1 MDQVKV
7 YLKILQKHHFWLLCI
22 VTMIAGVTGWF
33 MARKSLSADFEKN
46 KGSIVGKF
54 TALQGILSTENHPNN
69 TWTTGIGELTKKEKE
84 IVRGAWDTVYNEQ
97 KKHLEWP
104 PELGEQFLE
113 FIKSHPPDAEIPRDL
128 RGRYQDMIV
137 SSEFPRLLAIVDA
150 QSHSAAKPAAG
161 SSKKEKDAPA
171 AAPAHEFKVIWDAT
185 SQQDVEKLLYF
196 PTVPSSAEV
205 RQAQED
211 IWIYK
216 AILNIIKNM
225 NEGTYFARVRRISQ
239 ISIGPKAASEFQRGM
254 GGKHIEWIKAA
265 SSGSAEPAAAAAAAP
280 PAEGEALA
288 KPIDENRY
296 VDPDGKP
303 LPSGA
308 AALLQFKRMP
318 IFMRLTIDQRE
329 INKLLV
335 ECANAPLPVEVRQ
348 LRINPLGGV
357 GTSSASAKKS
367 TGGSTTGGAASTET
381 ETYEV
386 PIELAGIIYIYNPP
400 DVAKLGAAPADAAAA
415 PPAGAPAG
423 GAPAAG
429 APAAPAAAPA
439 AVPAAG
445 GP

>member
-7 YLKILQKHHFWLLCI
+7 FLKVLQKHHFWLLCI

-46 KGSIVGKF
+46 KGSILGKF
-54 TALQGILSTENHPNN
+54 TALQGILSTENHPND
-69 TWTTGIGELTKKEKE
+69 TWTAGIGELTKKEKE

-128 RGRYQDMIV
+128 RGRYQDTIV

-150 QSHSAAKPAAG
+150 QAYNASKPAPG
-161 SSKKEKDAPA
+161 SNKKDAAPA
-171 AAPAHEFKVIWDAT
+171 AQDHEYKVTWDST
-185 SQQDVEKLLYF
+185 NQQDVEKMLYF
-196 PTVPSSAEV
+196 SKVPSSAEV

-216 AILNIIKNM
+216 AVLNIIKNM
-225 NEGTYFARVRRISQ
+225 NEGKYFARVRRISE
-239 ISIGPKAASEFQRGM
+239 ISIGPKAAAEFQQGM
-254 GGKHIEWIKAA
+254 GGKHIEWLK
-265 SSGSAEPAAAAAAAP
+265 SQAAAAAESAEPVMPA
-280 PAEGEALA
+280 AEGEAVA
-288 KPIDENRY
+288 KPIDEKRY

-303 LPSGA
+303 LRSGA

-318 IFMRLTIDQRE
+318 IFLRLTIDQRE

-357 GTSSASAKKS
+357 GTSSSSTKKS
-367 TGGSTTGGAASTET
+367 SGGAPTSTGPVTET

-400 DVAKLGAAPADAAAA
+400 DTAKLGAAPADA
-415 PPAGAPAG
+415 PA
-423 GAPAAG
+423 APAAG
-429 APAAPAAAPA
+429 APVVPAAAS
-439 AVPAAG
+439 AAG
-445 GP
+445 SP

>member
-7 YLKILQKHHFWLLCI
+7 YLKVLQKHHFWILCI

-46 KGSIVGKF
+46 KGSILGKF

-84 IVRGAWDTVYNEQ
+84 IVRSAWDTVYNEQ

-113 FIKSHPPDAEIPRDL
+113 FIKSHPPGADIPQDL

-137 SSEFPRLLAIVDA
+137 SSEFPRLVALVDA
-150 QSHSAAKPAAG
+150 QAYNAPKTSVGPTK
-161 SSKKEKDAPA
+161 KDATP
-171 AAPAHEFKVIWDAT
+171 AAPAHEYKVIWDST
-185 SQQDVEKLLYF
+185 NQQDVEKLLYF
-196 PTVPSSAEV
+196 PKVPSSAEV

-216 AILNIIKNM
+216 ALLNIIKNM
-225 NEGTYFARVRRISQ
+225 NEGTYFARVRRITE
-239 ISIGPKAASEFQRGM
+239 ISIGPKAAADFQKGLSS
-254 GGKHIEWIKAA
+254 KHIEHLKSAA
-265 SSGSAEPAAAAAAAP
+265 SSAAEPAAPAVAA
-280 PAEGEALA
+280 AEGEALA

-318 IFMRLTIDQRE
+318 IVMHLTIDQRE

-348 LRINPLGGV
+348 LRINPGGA
-357 GTSSASAKKS
+357 GNSPSSSKKS
-367 TGGSTTGGAASTET
+367 SGGQPTSGAAGAET

-400 DVAKLGAAPADAAAA
+400 DVAKLGAAPADAAAV
-415 PPAGAPAG
+415 PVV
-423 GAPAAG
+423 G
-429 APAAPAAAPA
+429 APAAPAPAAAAPSA
-439 AVPAAG
+439 AAPAAG

>member
-7 YLKILQKHHFWLLCI
+7 YLKVLQKHHFWLLCV

-46 KGSIVGKF
+46 KGSILGKF
-54 TALQGILSTENHPNN
+54 TALQGILSTENHPNG

-84 IVRGAWDTVYNEQ
+84 IVRSAWDTVYNEQ

-113 FIKSHPPDAEIPRDL
+113 FIKSSPPDAEIPRDL
-128 RGRYQDMIV
+128 RARYQDRIV
-137 SSEFPRLLAIVDA
+137 SSEFPRLVAIVDA
-150 QSHSAAKPAAG
+150 QAYNATKAP
-161 SSKKEKDAPA
+161 SSTKKDAPA
-171 AAPAHEFKVIWDAT
+171 AAPAHEYKVTWDST
-185 SQQDVEKLLYF
+185 SQQDVEKLLSF
-196 PTVPSSAEV
+196 STVPSSAEV

-216 AILNIIKNM
+216 ALLNIIQNM
-225 NEGTYFARVRRISQ
+225 NKGTYFARVRQISE
-239 ISIGPKAASEFQRGM
+239 ISIGPKAAAEFQRGM
-254 GGKHIEWIKAA
+254 GSKHIEWLKSAA
-265 SSGSAEPAAAAAAAP
+265 TAAAAEAAAP
-280 PAEGEALA
+280 AAPAAEGEAVA

-303 LPSGA
+303 LASGA

-318 IFMRLTIDQRE
+318 IVMRLTIDQRE
-329 INKLLV
+329 INRLLV

-348 LRINPLGGV
+348 LRINPGGS
-357 GTSSASAKKS
+357 GTSSSSAKKGS
-367 TGGSTTGGAASTET
+367 GGPPTGAAPGTET

-400 DVAKLGAAPADAAAA
+400 DVAKLGAAPAD
-415 PPAGAPAG
+415 
-423 GAPAAG
+423 
-429 APAAPAAAPA
+429 PAAAPA
-439 AVPAAG
+439 PAAAA
-445 GP
+445 PAASAP